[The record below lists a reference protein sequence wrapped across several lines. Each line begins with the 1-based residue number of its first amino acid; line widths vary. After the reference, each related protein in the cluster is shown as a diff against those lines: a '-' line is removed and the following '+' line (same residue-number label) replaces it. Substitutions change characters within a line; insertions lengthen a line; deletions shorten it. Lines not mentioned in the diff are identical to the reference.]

1 MRRGIGHSFGF
12 TIPTPI
18 LLIGYGFAFRSCGL
32 PDGRRAIL
40 HMVTP
45 GDFAGLDHV
54 VLHRPIEDITAA
66 TAHRNVDRQVVI
78 IRDLNRL
85 REFAHG
91 GPLSYPSWSCRK
103 TRWRTYQPAR
113 KRGWVARERA
123 LRPHAVR

>member
-1 MRRGIGHSFGF
+1 MLLDLFERLRRNGLTSQMTFNLPLTQEQMADYLGLTLVHVNRTMRRLREQRI
-12 TIPTPI
+12 
-18 LLIGYGFAFRSCGL
+18 
-32 PDGRRAIL
+32 AI
-40 HMVTP
+40 
-45 GDFAGLDHV
+45 
-54 VLHRPIEDITAA
+54 
-66 TAHRNVDRQVVI
+66 VDRQVVI

-91 GPLSYPSWSCRK
+91 GPLSYRSGSCRK